1 MQKKFIM
8 AQKLQNKVAI
18 VTGGS
23 SGIGLATAR
32 LFAAEGAQVI
42 ISGRNKKNLDDAVKE
57 IGNNVTAIQGDV
69 ASLSDLDKLYA
80 TVSEKFGKADI
91 LVANAAVYILAPL
104 PAFTEEMF
112 DKVSDINFKGAFFTV
127 QKALPY
133 LNDGASIILL
143 SSTVNEKG
151 IPNHAAYSAS
161 KAAVRSLARSFSAEL
176 LDRKIRV
183 NVLTPGPVD
192 TPIFDSITTTRDE
205 AKAVA
210 ENMGNFTPVKRIG
223 KPEEIASAALYLASE
238 DSSFMIGA
246 ELLLDGGIRSL

>member
-1 MQKKFIM
+1 MS
-8 AQKLQNKVAI
+8 QKLKNKVAI

-23 SGIGLATAR
+23 SGIGLATAK
-32 LFAAEGAQVI
+32 LFALEGAKVI
-42 ISGRNKKNLDDAVKE
+42 ITGRNQQNLDQALTE
-57 IGNNVTAIQGDV
+57 IGNAAIAVKGDV
-69 ASLSDLDKLYA
+69 ANLADIDSLYA
-80 TVSEKFGKADI
+80 TIHEKFDKADV
-91 LVANAAVYILAPL
+91 LVVNAAVYVLAPL
-104 PAFTEEMF
+104 PVFTEAMF
-112 DKVSDINFKGAFFTV
+112 DKVTDINFKGAFFTV

-151 IPNHAAYSAS
+151 FPNHAAYAAS

-183 NVLTPGPVD
+183 NVITPGPVD
-192 TPIFDSITTTRDE
+192 TPIFDSITDTKED

-210 ENMGNFTPVKRIG
+210 ANMGNFTPVKRIG

-246 ELLLDGGIRSL
+246 EMLLDGGIRSL